1 MEEFRIVLADACKIV
16 KESSIKRVIS
26 GADEDGRVM
35 VEFSEPVGGRVVK
48 SLTPEEINGM
58 LYKEETAENPAD
70 MTEENPT
77 GEQDTEQERGTTE
90 ESAFERIPKDEEG
103 NPQYTQTDAPTA
115 WDAIVEQTEGD
126 EDMARSVVDSTVRD
140 KEAALKKL
148 ESSNPKPGATV
159 AEKIAAAKEHKA
171 AIEAARQELEQWK
184 AIAEVENSRK
194 AEAEAKA
201 KAEEE
206 TGVKLSDEI
215 DENGRQFVL
224 TSNGDL
230 AFGEIGKNTGLTEA
244 PILLSEGVITNTST
258 NDGYGLAHIE
268 ARHGEQIRKA
278 GYKSV
283 IDFIEKVAKNYDVIK
298 KGSLRDGRQTYRLQL
313 TDKHNNTLMV
323 ELSDD
328 GTYWNINTAG
338 IFKTSYG
345 KKNEEV
351 YNRHTTVKQS
361 VETVETSQD
370 TEQSDTQV
378 SPSMNVPTTS
388 TGKVSES
395 PETKQEKA
403 EKSISAK
410 VKEASAD
417 VNTEPT
423 EAQKEAG
430 NYKKGHVQVGT
441 FDITIEQPEGSIRRG
456 TDANGKQWESKMH
469 NTYGYFRGTEGVD
482 GDHIDVFLSNDMDG
496 WNGAQVFVV
505 DQYNPDGT
513 FDEHKVMLGFN
524 DASDAKN
531 NYLANYEKGWEKE
544 RRIDVSAVSLADF
557 EKWIASSHRKTKPFS
572 EYKSVKPADDSE
584 TFKGPK
590 VENSGKDIEA
600 QIKHLEEIKDYP
612 GADKKIVQSEIDR
625 LKAKEEATAKSKS
638 EEVKSKSKE
647 ENGVDDAK
655 IDAVLEALS
664 KGDEK
669 AEQLVQGLTSREL
682 SKLRS
687 KVKASPVLE
696 NEWLHRVGTRGGV
709 SLHDWLLENQY
720 VEPVKRVSGT
730 FKMTDYI
737 TPKDSPSAERLG
749 GVYYDNSGFA
759 VATDGRILVASKDDF
774 DPKLKGKIIGKDG
787 AAMENKFPDWQKA
800 IPPAKETKSSNIDV
814 EDLHRFVAGVLKADK
829 HAYISLRFP
838 DGTVGVFKANRL
850 NLTLRAM
857 KHLGADK
864 LLYMD
869 VFRNGIRLVAK
880 SEKGTAMLM
889 GLVSVEDELVEAN
902 GYAYPGNTVLYH
914 RGEVVSAMSQEER
927 VLRDAVIDRLRE
939 SGMEVI
945 TDEEAGQRVL
955 DEANGEAK
963 LSAKKR
969 RALETVF
976 ASHDEKHQ
984 PTVVSSADGAKILK
998 ELDDTKEKYE
1008 NLSNRINTFIGDV
1021 AKALGAK
1028 RGGSASEYASFETKN
1043 GKIITIRLSNHNAK
1057 VSNFD
1062 ANGETD
1068 GISIVVSPKK
1078 SEGMTNDGKAHVV
1091 EYYYDAIKLRRA
1103 EGKPLADIVRSIKQA
1118 LYSGEFEDTT
1128 GLAERQEVNAEITDR
1143 VRFFRTAKG
1152 EAYGFTVGG
1161 KIYIDP
1167 KIANTETPIHEYA
1180 HLWAAA
1186 LRGQNPKEWQNIAEL
1201 MKGTSVWDEVKK
1213 RYPELNTDDDIADEV
1228 LAAYS
1233 GRRGAERLREEQRKI
1248 AGDKGGVFE
1257 KAEAI
1262 SALERVKQALR
1273 KFWKSVADFL
1283 HIHYKTAEEVAD
1295 RVMKDLLDGVDP
1307 GKHFNSRND
1316 APRFMFAGE
1325 KGAARADREEE
1336 ALTRQNNRDVAQ
1348 KMEAAKKEAK
1358 AIKLATGWE
1367 RGADGKWRYEIP
1379 DGIYHPKGDAE
1390 LKKALAKQPWREELN
1405 GLSDRILDGEELSK
1419 EETERFNELAEKEAT
1434 FKADYLK
1441 KEKPHLADWLEND
1454 ELFKAY
1460 PELKRV
1466 GIVFTDNM
1474 PKEQAGYYDSK
1485 SNTITVNTNSSE
1497 DTASI
1502 IAHEVQH
1509 AIQRY
1514 EGFATGGNLKAAMEY
1529 LSGNK
1534 RADVK
1539 IKQQLAYKLSQEK
1552 GLGLSEEEV
1561 NSLIGHLEYED
1572 ISDDELQKQIDAL
1585 CQKHNITEDQLEDI
1599 YPMDS
1604 VWHEAYNRIS
1614 GEAEARNV
1622 QKRMGMTAEERR
1634 ASLAAD
1640 TEDVARDSQ
1649 ILLFDDT
1656 GKNMRMESRDT
1667 DKEEVN
1673 IVEATHE
1680 HGFKNYAD
1688 AKQWAKEN
1696 IAGTYT
1702 DAETG
1707 GKGEI
1712 RISNT
1717 AIDKFLSES
1726 ATAKS
1731 ENRDAHMSTL
1741 RVLPD
1746 VIRES
1751 IDAEQ
1756 HPDFKKGVD
1765 GKRSAENGVN
1775 SDVMIHRL
1783 YGAIRIGDDIYRVK
1797 VTLKENRRTKETT
1810 KAYSYETTK
1819 IDLLV
1824 GQHGDVTMTSP
1835 RNSNNSISVANLL
1848 KGVEKSDGSGKIL
1861 SEDNSEEN
1869 KIIAEAKKNG
1879 RYMLAP
1885 NGKKSNLN
1893 ERQWA
1898 QVRTKAL
1905 KNWFGDWENDPEN
1918 SSKVVDENGEP
1929 QVVDGLFLNLKE
1941 SPLPKM
1947 KKAFLRA
1954 KELAEMGR
1962 KAEKDSGYQI
1972 DSSEFAYSEEGDA
1985 FLEEYMRSSDS
1996 VQSLCDCLLKGYTPK
2011 PVVAFRYGEIR
2022 GNQRSYNYRD
2032 NIFEKGVSVV
2042 GKVSEMNTKK
2052 SGYYDAF
2059 WGNGENY
2066 NIVIGYD
2073 IGERGADG
2081 EMLLTKAS
2089 AIGKA
2094 KDMARIVKSATEN
2107 SGKFSNE
2114 EDDIR
2119 YRTGE
2124 KKELRDGR
2132 KIEFVRKPTATYN
2145 ALARHLQ
2152 AEGIKPDMH
2161 EARTGSRYMS
2171 FEKDGVQWEV
2181 RSSDHTKPE
2190 YYGEAQKPVELT
2202 YYKDKQGEENLSV
2215 SVDLGTSGYNIED
2228 MKALMAEIDR
2238 LKNDAGEVKE
2248 SFDKGVVS
2256 DEAAKRY
2263 PLLSQALGV
2272 KSENE
2277 VRAKEEAREH
2287 AEEARKQE
2295 MRSAVEDMAGKL
2307 HLNNADIVDKPA
2319 GRGAGRR
2326 ERAKGM
2332 FERSTGRIT
2341 INTGNCADKR
2351 DAVVTLL
2358 HEAVAH
2364 HGLRK
2369 LFGENFETF
2378 LDNVYNSANAEIRR
2392 IIDKH
2397 SRRYGGDK
2405 RTATEEYMASL
2416 SERTDFEN
2424 AKKSGWWQRI
2434 KDFFLKMLEKI
2445 GLKGFKG
2452 EDLSDNELRYVL
2464 WRSYENLK
2472 SGGKDTVFSAADD
2485 LAKQSELKVGE
2496 FAPDAKKTAPEE
2508 NAEEVNE
2515 RFNNELTRYQSGDMD
2530 KNEMLHLGKPQGV
2543 MKQFLPDLPIVVR
2556 QRILKKGSEKKH
2568 NIDVAALANM
2578 PRHLSSPIFVFQRSD
2593 NALGV
2598 LTEMQDRD
2606 GKNVC
2611 VAIELGREIQ
2621 NGGEML
2627 EVNDIR
2633 SVHGRNVADI
2643 VYPIVQNGTL
2653 KWADKEKGLAYLSS
2667 ASRYVQQEIDRSDLS
2682 TAAKVVENFENPKSE
2697 SKNDILFRDGA
2708 AKDYEKAQARE
2719 TYERRVSTGMFQSRE
2734 AIQDSMLSLKVAMDA
2749 IEEATSGKAKRIEDY
2764 DGFEN
2769 AYLGENR
2776 LSSVNQ
2782 AESAAFAHLLI
2793 RPMMEEVNRL
2803 APTAKDRAEL
2813 IDYMFAK
2820 HGLERNAYMRQ
2831 QAAEKKLAEYKKQ
2844 NPGTAKTAA
2853 DFIDA
2858 ERDYAGLTT
2867 LTGKADVSAA
2877 EAEAQRMVAEYE
2889 KDYTFHGI

>member
-16 KESSIKRVIS
+16 KESSRKRVIS

-35 VEFSEPVGGRVVK
+35 VEFSEPVGGRRVK
-48 SLTPEEINGM
+48 MLTPDEINGM
-58 LYKEETAENPAD
+58 LYKEETSESPANAEEAMAEETEPPTAGQ
-70 MTEENPT
+70 EEN
-77 GEQDTEQERGTTE
+77 G
-90 ESAFERIPKDEEG
+90 ESALERIPKDTQTGE
-103 NPQYTQTDAPTA
+103 PQYTQTDAPTA

-140 KEAALKKL
+140 KEAALKEL

-171 AIEAARQELEQWK
+171 AIEAARQELGQWK

-206 TGVKLSDEI
+206 RRKKFSANMGSRYSLSDEYADNGEAFVKNEKGSTNLIEIPHEIFDRLGISPLPFKLTESMALHVYSHHAKELKLKTLDDAI
-215 DENGRQFVL
+215 DFVLSTIGNADHVRLGRDNSYVFSVENGKDRVGKRAITIVIGDNAGEFIGIRTSGYESIKKLKERPLLWERSAKAASEDVATPTITTIESLNDDETSSRTKSQ
-224 TSNGDL
+224 SNGSS
-230 AFGEIGKNTGLTEA
+230 A
-244 PILLSEGVITNTST
+244 S
-258 NDGYGLAHIE
+258 
-268 ARHGEQIRKA
+268 
-278 GYKSV
+278 
-283 IDFIEKVAKNYDVIK
+283 
-298 KGSLRDGRQTYRLQL
+298 
-313 TDKHNNTLMV
+313 
-323 ELSDD
+323 
-328 GTYWNINTAG
+328 
-338 IFKTSYG
+338 
-345 KKNEEV
+345 
-351 YNRHTTVKQS
+351 
-361 VETVETSQD
+361 
-370 TEQSDTQV
+370 
-378 SPSMNVPTTS
+378 
-388 TGKVSES
+388 KVSES
-395 PETKQEKA
+395 SETKQEKA

-430 NYKKGHVQVGT
+430 NYKKGHVQVGA

-456 TDANGKQWESKMH
+456 ADADGKQWESKMH

-531 NYLANYEKGWEKE
+531 NYLANYKKGWEKG

-572 EYKSVKPADDSE
+572 EYRSVKPADDSE
-584 TFKGPK
+584 TFNGHK
-590 VENSGKDIEA
+590 VENSGKDIEV

-625 LKAKEEATAKSKS
+625 LKAKEEAKAKSKNVQGTNKTGAFGTIYTQFKGKAKEAIAFLLEKKEGEAVGALHHKDIGDIDLVWGNEKAGLQKIAKKHPEVLGNLQEIIGGMRVVSESPNRIKLESATHFAVVSKEFWGKERGKWLLTAYEKKKDVSGGSIDIAPEPKTGKQNGTAPLQDTVSTGKVSESPETKQEKKEKS
-638 EEVKSKSKE
+638 EESKSKE

-655 IDAVLEALS
+655 IDAVLEALD
-664 KGDEK
+664 KGKEK
-669 AEQLVQGLTSREL
+669 AARRLASKLTNKEL
-682 SKLRS
+682 SKARS
-687 KVKASPVLE
+687 KAKPSFLLE
-696 NEWLHRVGTRGGV
+696 YEWQWRAQNRGDV
-709 SLHDWLLENQY
+709 SLHDWMLENQY

-737 TPKDSPSAERLG
+737 APKDSPYAERIG
-749 GVYYDNSGFA
+749 GVYHDKSGFA
-759 VATDGRILVASKDDF
+759 VATDGRILVADKGSY
-774 DPKLKGKIIGKDG
+774 DPKLKGKVIGKDG
-787 AAMENKFPDWQKA
+787 TVSGSKFPDWQKA

-814 EDLHRFVAGVLKADK
+814 EDLRKFVAGVLRANKR
-829 HAYISLRFP
+829 AYISLRFP
-838 DGTVGVFKANRL
+838 DGTVEVFKANRL
-850 NLTLRAM
+850 NLMLRAM
-857 KHLGADK
+857 KQLGTSE
-864 LLYMD
+864 LLYTKGGMK
-869 VFRNGIRLVAK
+869 LVAK
-880 SEKGTAMLM
+880 SEKGTALLM

-902 GYAYPGNTVLYH
+902 GYAYPGNTVSYH
-914 RGEVVSAMSQEER
+914 RGEVVSEMSPGER

-955 DEANGEAK
+955 DEANGKAK

-969 RALETVF
+969 RALET
-976 ASHDEKHQ
+976 ASLGKT
-984 PTVVSSADGAKILK
+984 PRSLTVVSSADGANVLK
-998 ELDDTKEKYE
+998 SIDTLVSEFEK
-1008 NLSNRINTFIGDV
+1008 SAVQPKTFIGDV
-1021 AKALGAK
+1021 AKALGAE

-1043 GKIITIRLSNHNAK
+1043 GKIIAIRLSNHNAK

-1186 LRGQNPKEWQNIAEL
+1186 LRGQNPKEWRNIVEL
-1201 MKGTSVWDEVKK
+1201 MKGTSVWNEVKK

-1228 LAAYS
+1228 LATYS

-1283 HIHYKTAEEVAD
+1283 HIHYKSAEEVAD

-1316 APRFMFAGE
+1316 DPRFMFAGE
-1325 KGAARADREEE
+1325 KGAARADRGEE
-1336 ALTRQNNRDVAQ
+1336 ALTRQNNLGVAQ

-1405 GLSDRILDGEELSK
+1405 GLSDRILDGEGLSK
-1419 EETERFNELAEKEAT
+1419 EETERFNELAEKEAA

-1539 IKQQLAYKLSQEK
+1539 IKQQLAYKLSREK

-1649 ILLFDDT
+1649 ILLFADT
-1656 GKNMRMESRDT
+1656 GKNMSLESPKEDDINAKFNIRLAELVKNPDQKDKVLRLGRSSKFLT
-1667 DKEEVN
+1667 DGGLADAEIILEFDKLAHKSKEGYKHEHPFDISDIKDLPKAISSPIAVFDNTNGKNDGRVILTELKKDGRNFIVAVKTSAQNRRGGIVLEVN
-1673 IVEATHE
+1673 QITTL
-1680 HGFKNYAD
+1680 FPKD
-1688 AKQWAKEN
+1688 AKG
-1696 IAGTYT
+1696 IVY
-1702 DAETG
+1702 
-1707 GKGEI
+1707 
-1712 RISNT
+1712 
-1717 AIDKFLSES
+1717 
-1726 ATAKS
+1726 
-1731 ENRDAHMSTL
+1731 
-1741 RVLPD
+1741 
-1746 VIRES
+1746 
-1751 IDAEQ
+1751 
-1756 HPDFKKGVD
+1756 
-1765 GKRSAENGVN
+1765 
-1775 SDVMIHRL
+1775 
-1783 YGAIRIGDDIYRVK
+1783 
-1797 VTLKENRRTKETT
+1797 
-1810 KAYSYETTK
+1810 
-1819 IDLLV
+1819 
-1824 GQHGDVTMTSP
+1824 
-1835 RNSNNSISVANLL
+1835 
-1848 KGVEKSDGSGKIL
+1848 
-1861 SEDNSEEN
+1861 
-1869 KIIAEAKKNG
+1869 
-1879 RYMLAP
+1879 
-1885 NGKKSNLN
+1885 
-1893 ERQWA
+1893 
-1898 QVRTKAL
+1898 
-1905 KNWFGDWENDPEN
+1905 WF
-1918 SSKVVDENGEP
+1918 
-1929 QVVDGLFLNLKE
+1929 
-1941 SPLPKM
+1941 
-1947 KKAFLRA
+1947 
-1954 KELAEMGR
+1954 
-1962 KAEKDSGYQI
+1962 
-1972 DSSEFAYSEEGDA
+1972 
-1985 FLEEYMRSSDS
+1985 
-1996 VQSLCDCLLKGYTPK
+1996 
-2011 PVVAFRYGEIR
+2011 
-2022 GNQRSYNYRD
+2022 
-2032 NIFEKGVSVV
+2032 
-2042 GKVSEMNTKK
+2042 
-2052 SGYYDAF
+2052 
-2059 WGNGENY
+2059 
-2066 NIVIGYD
+2066 
-2073 IGERGADG
+2073 
-2081 EMLLTKAS
+2081 
-2089 AIGKA
+2089 
-2094 KDMARIVKSATEN
+2094 N
-2107 SGKFSNE
+2107 SGKATNIDKEKALRFIEALPNHPGTTIKEEELFSAAKVVENFE
-2114 EDDIR
+2114 NSKFESENDALFR
-2119 YRTGE
+2119 GG
-2124 KKELRDGR
+2124 KELRDGR
-2132 KIEFVRKPTATYN
+2132 KIKFVRKPTATYN

-2248 SFDKGVVS
+2248 SFYRGVAS
-2256 DEAAKRY
+2256 DEVMERY
-2263 PLLSQALGV
+2263 PLLSRALGV

-2295 MRSAVEDMAGKL
+2295 MRSAVEDMAGRL
-2307 HLNNADIVDKPA
+2307 HLNNVDIVDKPA

-2341 INTGNCADKR
+2341 INMGNCADKR

-2416 SERTDFEN
+2416 AERTDFEN

-2598 LTEMQDRD
+2598 LTEMQDRG

-2667 ASRYVQQEIDRSDLS
+2667 ASRYVRQEIDRSDLS

-2697 SKNDILFRDGA
+2697 SENDALFRDGD

-2749 IEEATSGKAKRIEDY
+2749 IEEATAGKAKRIEDY

-2803 APTAKDRAEL
+2803 APTAEDRAEL

-2867 LTGKADVSAA
+2867 LTGEADVSAA
-2877 EAEAQRMVAEYE
+2877 EAEAQRMVADYE
-2889 KDYTFHGI
+2889 NDYTFHGTWNEIYVCRKKIC